1 MNTPSAAQQRAQ
13 GTPNR
18 PRGRSLP
25 APGMLIDSEPL
36 FGLFNSFHANDSKK
50 TKKKSS
56 ARVKF
61 WARRHRLAGKAR
73 VRSRRSWGACDP
85 CPPCPSVPPEG
96 QRPASPSPRRNIGP
110 SPFVAIKRKAA
121 FVSVPEPTSSC
132 FSFSPLLSD
141 DFGPDSP
148 TPSAAVPELQPTMF
162 LIYRRYQKGSAQR
175 CPHMVGSDARCS
187 PPSHRNQSRAWGH
200 LIPRPRDITKALRVA
215 RWL

>member
-61 WARRHRLAGKAR
+61 WAWRHRLAGKVR
-73 VRSRRSWGACDP
+73 VRSRCSWGACDP

-96 QRPASPSPRRNIGP
+96 QHPASPSPRRNH
-110 SPFVAIKRKAA
+110 R
-121 FVSVPEPTSSC
+121 
-132 FSFSPLLSD
+132 PLSLRGNKKEGGFCLGARANKLLFLLLPVT
-141 DFGPDSP
+141 FG
-148 TPSAAVPELQPTMF
+148 
-162 LIYRRYQKGSAQR
+162 
-175 CPHMVGSDARCS
+175 
-187 PPSHRNQSRAWGH
+187 
-200 LIPRPRDITKALRVA
+200 
-215 RWL
+215 